1 MHRYEGAQGAIGG
14 LRAAIEVE
22 VCTMPRRVRVHRAVL
37 RTVRARVMLLPA
49 AGAVPAI
56 VGLHIT
62 ADLKTDVAAGDVVE
76 ALPIKAADFYVLDRL
91 CFDRKIGC
99 LCSRN
104 RDEACRGAEKKT
116 LGYLHFEPPM

>member
-14 LRAAIEVE
+14 LRAAVEVE
-22 VCTMPRRVRVHRAVL
+22 VCTMPRRVRAHRAVL

-56 VGLHIT
+56 VGLHIA
-62 ADLKTDVAAGDVVE
+62 ADLETDVAAWNVVE
-76 ALPIKAADFYVLDRL
+76 ALAVQRADLHVLDRL
-91 CFDRKIGC
+91 GFDWKIGS

-104 RDEACRGAEKKT
+104 RDKSCRGAEKK
-116 LGYLHFEPPM
+116 